1 MFVRGSMLASDM
13 TDLSAMSS
21 FEVNEDQC
29 NIDSVS
35 IISSEEDEK
44 EIESIEKSQSIDD
57 GDDVDFDESSGT
69 GILIV
74 EGEISGDVQSFES
87 DHSSFS
93 HQSHESS
100 CFINSGIRSDGGR
113 SGGKV
118 HTSVN
123 KQNAIDPENSYLLP
137 KPNDS
142 GDFVVL
148 LGRSVLRRSPKLK
161 KNVAIQ
167 VEPESPTR
175 LKNDDSMF
183 EAGCDLLLEQSILTG
198 KITLDSQLTNPTILY
213 AKGSTKASSVSKRS
227 SAKDSTVDG
236 SNTEMQEDRTDTKKS
251 VIGSINPTPS
261 GNYVFGIVSYLCLLS
276 LFLSIGQNFKLS
288 KESATW
294 KEKSF
299 RLEQELVAMKNEHEM
314 RELVSSEIL
323 ANTTSLYKTCEKQKR
338 YFSSKAFSSS
348 SIPTDNQLPWESNEG
363 DFELQK
369 EGNRFAID
377 NCWFHAEMAFDWGLC
392 PKKLYSGVSQLFH
405 FGDEKNLD
413 DGRQASSFDDQSEE
427 DKNKNPESDCAH
439 KKKEVDLN
447 VVPPPN
453 NEAWNIASTA
463 TVSQF
468 PMSVLL
474 ATGGHLLAKVIQ
486 SKLGQKDKDI
496 WDEETGGLLN
506 KNSIRIL
513 EDL

>member
-1 MFVRGSMLASDM
+1 M

-21 FEVNEDQC
+21 FEVNEDHC
-29 NIDSVS
+29 NIDSIS

-74 EGEISGDVQSFES
+74 EGESSGDVQSFES
-87 DHSSFS
+87 GHSNFS

-100 CFINSGIRSDGGR
+100 CFVNSGIRGDGGR

-118 HTSVN
+118 HISVD
-123 KQNAIDPENSYLLP
+123 KQNVIDPENSYLLP

-142 GDFVVL
+142 GDFVGL
-148 LGRSVLRRSPKLK
+148 LGSSVLRRNPKLK

-167 VEPESPTR
+167 VESPTR

-183 EAGCDLLLEQSILTG
+183 EAGCDLLLERSILTG

-213 AKGSTKASSVSKRS
+213 AKGSTKASSVSKRG
-227 SAKDSTVDG
+227 SAKDSTVDD
-236 SNTEMQEDRTDTKKS
+236 SNTEMQEDRPDTKKS
-251 VIGSINPTPS
+251 VIGSVNPIPFD
-261 GNYVFGIVSYLCLLS
+261 NYAFGIMSYLCLLS

-299 RLEQELVAMKNEHEM
+299 RLEKELVAMKNEHEM
-314 RELVSSEIL
+314 RELVSSEVL
-323 ANTTSLYKTCEKQKR
+323 ANTTSLYKSCEKQKR

-392 PKKLYSGVSQLFH
+392 PKKLYSGLSQLFH

-413 DGRQASSFDDQSEE
+413 DGRQAASFDDQTGEE
-427 DKNKNPESDCAH
+427 DKNMSPESNSAH
-439 KKKEVDLN
+439 VKKEVDLN
-447 VVPPPN
+447 VVPPP

-486 SKLGQKDKDI
+486 SKLGQKEKEI